1 MHLLYLP
8 PYQPPH
14 PYIPLRLQIRRPCL
28 FPVNSTA
35 KKATELSLLFVRLQI
50 IQFACTP
57 AFVRRH
63 AQSRVGSRVKRSQRL
78 RFTTFTQLWFKKIKN
93 LCKGKQKTWPLFA
106 MQCHERWSVSIAAEI
121 ISLVTSRA
129 DNEGLKT
136 SFVDKQCQD

>member
-1 MHLLYLP
+1 MHTSVCASARAIMSGGQGLNV
-8 PYQPPH
+8 
-14 PYIPLRLQIRRPCL
+14 RNDCDLQ
-28 FPVNSTA
+28 
-35 KKATELSLLFVRLQI
+35 LSHNFDL
-50 IQFACTP
+50 
-57 AFVRRH
+57 
-63 AQSRVGSRVKRSQRL
+63 
-78 RFTTFTQLWFKKIKN
+78 KKIKN